1 MAETT
6 QHVPAAPRT
15 QHPPM
20 HAVTMVAFGPPETSL
35 AYGEVPRPQIMPHN
49 EVLVEVHASSVNP
62 FETKLRRGWFAQLF
76 PVQPPHIL
84 GQDVAGTIAEKG
96 FDIADMEVGDRV
108 WGLLDPAKPGTYA
121 QYVGAPSY
129 LIRRMPANLSFE
141 QAAAVPMAGCT
152 AWHALVTLGGI
163 EPGKRV
169 LVHAGAGGVGG
180 MAIQIAKAHGC
191 WVAATASA
199 ANQEYLRELG
209 ADQPI
214 DYTAGDFAE
223 QVHDIDVV
231 LDSIGRET
239 NLASYRTMRRGGTML
254 VVLRGDELEM
264 ANRARLCAQYGV
276 TAKGVIFSARPD
288 ILDSLRDLYEADR
301 LAPAAHHRAAARGCS
316 EGARDER
323 DRAYGGQARP
333 QGALAMA
340 RCPLRPCGAPPPL
353 RGGGQISIVL
363 PRLRGRCPKGGG
375 GLGANAILQ
384 STFP

>member
-1 MAETT
+1 
-6 QHVPAAPRT
+6 
-15 QHPPM
+15 
-20 HAVTMVAFGPPETSL
+20 
-35 AYGEVPRPQIMPHN
+35 
-49 EVLVEVHASSVNP
+49 
-62 FETKLRRGWFAQLF
+62 
-76 PVQPPHIL
+76 
-84 GQDVAGTIAEKG
+84 
-96 FDIADMEVGDRV
+96 
-108 WGLLDPAKPGTYA
+108 
-121 QYVGAPSY
+121 
-129 LIRRMPANLSFE
+129 MPANLSFE

-301 LAPAAHHRAAARGCS
+301 LAPPR
-316 EGARDER
+316 
-323 DRAYGGQARP
+323 
-333 QGALAMA
+333 
-340 RCPLRPCGAPPPL
+340 
-353 RGGGQISIVL
+353 ITVL
-363 PRLRGRCPKGGG
+363 PLADAAKAHAMSETGHTAGKLVLKVR
-375 GLGANAILQ
+375 
-384 STFP
+384 